1 MLVVGARFSV
11 RRKFSGRNGQPVRHS
26 ASDEGGNSTQVLC
39 LPFVS
44 STVRVPRAGCLLTP
58 PVRHDVSGESC
69 STFPATPTCISP
81 LIYEVFWHYL
91 RLIFSPLFNTK
102 IQKLNTY
109 EQLQYNLSHS
119 LHCDRHRP

>member
-11 RRKFSGRNGQPVRHS
+11 RRKFSGRNGR
-26 ASDEGGNSTQVLC
+26 NSTQVLW

-44 STVRVPRAGCLLTP
+44 STVRIPRAGCFLTP
-58 PVRHDVSGESC
+58 PVRRDVFGESRA
-69 STFPATPTCISP
+69 TFPATPTCISP

-91 RLIFSPLFNTK
+91 RLFFSPLFDTK

-119 LHCDRHRP
+119 LYCHRHRSA